1 MKMFNKKEFK
11 TVVFTVCFMLNSI
24 LIFAQNADPEEGP
37 EGPPTGSINS
47 NLGLM
52 MMIAILFGVYI
63 VYNKT
68 AKNTSKQL

>member
-1 MKMFNKKEFK
+1 MKMIAKKEFK
-11 TVVFTVCFMLNSI
+11 TVVFTICFMLNSV
-24 LIFAQNADPEEGP
+24 LIFAQDTEEGP

-52 MMIAILFGVYI
+52 IMIAILFGVYI